1 MQHII
6 QLIEKTSLWH
16 DPAPAFPASPEGI
29 WQKIKLKKIEKSHK
43 ITDKKKIPI
52 KKSILK
58 HGFNYGLGYIIIDNK
73 NRIIDGHHRYQ
84 SLLEIKGGESE
95 ILVKK
100 SNFTFSL

>member
-1 MQHII
+1 MKK
-6 QLIEKTSLWH
+6 E
-16 DPAPAFPASPEGI
+16 
-29 WQKIKLKKIEKSHK
+29 KIKLKNIEKSHK
-43 ITDKKKIPI
+43 INDKKKIPI

-84 SLLEIKGGESE
+84 SLLEIKGEESE

-100 SNFTFSL
+100 SNLTFSQFYFFYFLKGSIGLLIIILLLVKC